1 MQQFETL
8 GKWRTLIQKKDH
20 TDEALESLFLNPD
33 GSPMPVL
40 GAPDPRFAKY
50 GLRRSQ
56 WSPRSHCQAPS
67 PGRSANLLLTLR
79 SFFGVNARAE
89 IMAWLL
95 THEEGHPAAIAK
107 DTAYFSKSIQV
118 TLNEMEASGQ
128 LRSQRHDREK
138 HFRLH
143 HENWKFLVT
152 DSSDAPMHHWIAWP
166 PVFYFSFRTI
176 QLLAESS
183 PAASE
188 NLQAIQMRGFL
199 DEVAPAL
206 RESQLYLRMN
216 ANPNSTG
223 AALTLAILDDVED
236 LTRLLKNDFKDRSF
250 QK

>member
-1 MQQFETL
+1 MVVSDSM
-8 GKWRTLIQKKDH
+8 GW
-20 TDEALESLFLNPD
+20 
-33 GSPMPVL
+33 
-40 GAPDPRFAKY
+40 
-50 GLRRSQ
+50 
-56 WSPRSHCQAPS
+56 
-67 PGRSANLLLTLR
+67 
-79 SFFGVNARAE
+79 NAVA
-89 IMAWLL
+89 
-95 THEEGHPAAIAK
+95 
-107 DTAYFSKSIQV
+107 SIQEPTV
-118 TLNEMEASGQ
+118 QVNSPSATPGTSSIHTGWLPITLTGSVSAI
-128 LRSQRHDREK
+128 QRQ
-138 HFRLH
+138 
-143 HENWKFLVT
+143 NWKFLVT